1 MKPTHRKPT
10 PIRTALFWISTT
22 SCCWMAALLYSV
34 YDGQVVPTGSYQLV
48 ATEASHWP
56 SQEQQDELTAY
67 LSEHGQ

>member
-34 YDGQVVPTGSYQLV
+34 YDGQVVRTGSYQV
-48 ATEASHWP
+48 VEAVQGP
-56 SQEQQDELTAY
+56 TQEQQDALTAY
-67 LSEHGQ
+67 LAEHGQ